1 MLEDMGGGQG
11 SRAVSPVGQGSL
23 SLNVC
28 PFVGE
33 RGGGGGAPVLCPQ
46 WDRDLSVCV
55 CFMSVSD
62 GWLRCLNTLAQMF
75 ISFKMLPE
83 DYNS

>member
-1 MLEDMGGGQG
+1 MGGGG
-11 SRAVSPVGQGSL
+11 AGLLCCVPSGTEISF

-46 WDRDLSVCV
+46 WDRDLFICV
-55 CFMSVSD
+55 RFMSVSD